1 MLSKERRKSAEEQSR
16 LMSMYRIAENEKQNA
31 MLKADAEITESL
43 RHQLAIA
50 SNQLQV
56 QMTNNSHS
64 TSNSLER
71 SIESLSG
78 FLILYNKINYNN
90 LNILFFHKRIG
101 QK

>member
-56 QMTNNSHS
+56 KMTNNSRS

-78 FLILYNKINYNN
+78 FLILCNKINYNN

>member
-1 MLSKERRKSAEEQSR
+1 
-16 LMSMYRIAENEKQNA
+16 MYRIAENEKQNA

>member
-1 MLSKERRKSAEEQSR
+1 
-16 LMSMYRIAENEKQNA
+16 MSMYRIAENEKQNA

-56 QMTNNSHS
+56 QMPNNSRS
-64 TSNSLER
+64 ASASNSLER

-78 FLILYNKINYNN
+78 YLILYDKNKNNYNN
-90 LNILFFHKRIG
+90 LNILFFHIRIG